1 MTKFEQACLLAFED
15 WADDIPDDL
24 PEPEYSEKHKRW
36 VKKLFNKMRGD
47 RYHRFTTNTV
57 KVMLVA
63 AVLSALLLTAFVI
76 PSSREYFIDNFEIFS
91 RYKITENNK
100 NSVNGEIT
108 VGYIPEGFELTK
120 KEHYS
125 KHSYFQY
132 DSINNTC
139 YIALYKYSSTM
150 EVDFDTEDIDV
161 QHITYDDT
169 LYSYSTDLYGN
180 SCVIWNK
187 NDYIY
192 KIDANLS
199 INELIKIAKTVK

>member
-76 PSSREYFIDNFEIFS
+76 RHHENSLLINLIFTAHINLP
-91 RYKITENNK
+91 KIT
-100 NSVNGEIT
+100 VT
-108 VGYIPEGFELTK
+108 P
-120 KEHYS
+120 
-125 KHSYFQY
+125 
-132 DSINNTC
+132 
-139 YIALYKYSSTM
+139 
-150 EVDFDTEDIDV
+150 
-161 QHITYDDT
+161 
-169 LYSYSTDLYGN
+169 
-180 SCVIWNK
+180 
-187 NDYIY
+187 
-192 KIDANLS
+192 
-199 INELIKIAKTVK
+199 

>member
-76 PSSREYFIDNFEIFS
+76 PSSREFIIDKFDIYSTYKLTEDNG
-91 RYKITENNK
+91 

-108 VGYIPEGFELTK
+108 VGYIPEGFEMVDCVSD
-120 KEHYS
+120 S
-125 KHSYFQY
+125 KYIFCEYESNDDSYF
-132 DSINNTC
+132 SV
-139 YIALYKYSSTM
+139 YKCTSSM
-150 EVDFDTEDIDV
+150 KIEFDTENMDAKTFV
-161 QHITYDDT
+161 KSEVLYTYS
-169 LYSYSTDLYGN
+169 LSSSGVYN
-180 SCVIWNK
+180 IMWIE
-187 NDYIY
+187 NDYVY
-192 KIDANLS
+192 RMSGNLS
-199 INELIKIAKTVK
+199 IDDLLKVAESVK

>member
-76 PSSREYFIDNFEIFS
+76 PSSREFIIDKFDIYSTYKLTEDNG
-91 RYKITENNK
+91 

-108 VGYIPEGFELTK
+108 VGYIPEGFEM
-120 KEHYS
+120 EVSISNS
-125 KHSYFQY
+125 KHTYNKYVLDDEQFFT
-132 DSINNTC
+132 I
-139 YIALYKYSSTM
+139 YKYSSSIKIN
-150 EVDFDTEDIDV
+150 FDTEYISSEDIQIDN
-161 QHITYDDT
+161 I
-169 LYSYSTDLYGN
+169 SYIHSVSKSGMH
-180 SCVIWNK
+180 SIIWTK

-192 KIDANLS
+192 RVDGTLS
-199 INELIKIAKTVK
+199 KEALLDIVVTIN

>member
-47 RYHRFTTNTV
+47 HYHRFTTNTV

-76 PSSREYFIDNFEIFS
+76 PSSREFIIDKFDIYSTYKLTEDNG
-91 RYKITENNK
+91 

-108 VGYIPEGFELTK
+108 VGYIPEGFEL
-120 KEHYS
+120 ES
-125 KHSYFQY
+125 KTNS
-132 DSINNTC
+132 SK
-139 YIALYKYSSTM
+139 YILYIYENQNQEIVNIIKYSSSM
-150 EVDFDTEDIDV
+150 EIDFDTEYEIFEEISKND
-161 QHITYDDT
+161 ITYT
-169 LYSYSTDLYGN
+169 HAISKTGLHN
-180 SCVIWNK
+180 VIWNQ
-187 NDYIY
+187 NDYLY
-192 KIDANLS
+192 VVDGS
-199 INELIKIAKTVK
+199 ISKEELLKVATTVK

>member
-24 PEPEYSEKHKRW
+24 PEPVYSEKHKRW

-63 AVLSALLLTAFVI
+63 AILSALLLTAFVI
-76 PSSREYFIDNFEIFS
+76 PSSREFIIDKFDIYSTYKLTEDNG
-91 RYKITENNK
+91 

-108 VGYIPEGFELTK
+108 VGYIPEGFELVD
-120 KEHYS
+120 EQEFDLSIMNYYS
-125 KHSYFQY
+125 NK
-132 DSINNTC
+132 
-139 YIALYKYSSTM
+139 
-150 EVDFDTEDIDV
+150 DFDTFSISKSSSALKIEFDSENIETKDVVIDQIV
-161 QHITYDDT
+161 YVYYVSD
-169 LYSYSTDLYGN
+169 SGN
-180 SCVIWNK
+180 ASVMWNK

-192 KIDANLS
+192 QVDGVLP
-199 INELIKIAKTVK
+199 INELIKVAKSVK

>member
-76 PSSREYFIDNFEIFS
+76 PSSREFIIDKFDIYSTYKLTEDNG
-91 RYKITENNK
+91 

-108 VGYIPEGFELTK
+108 VGYIPEGFELEN
-120 KEHYS
+120 KENFNKYKTS
-125 KHSYFQY
+125 KFS
-132 DSINNTC
+132 NNSGDF
-139 YIALYKYSSTM
+139 YAIYKYASSM
-150 EVDFDTEDIDV
+150 KVNFDTEDIN
-161 QHITYDDT
+161 T
-169 LYSYSTDLYGN
+169 LEVTFDNISYIYGTDLYGN
-180 SCVIWNK
+180 SYVFWNE

-192 KIDANLS
+192 KIDGN
-199 INELIKIAKTVK
+199 INVDEMLNIAKTVK

>member
-24 PEPEYSEKHKRW
+24 PEPVYSEKHKRW

-63 AVLSALLLTAFVI
+63 AVLFALLLTAFVI
-76 PSSREYFIDNFEIFS
+76 PSSREYIIDKFDIYS
-91 RYKITENNK
+91 TYKLTEDNG

-120 KEHYS
+120 KEYYS
-125 KHSYFQY
+125 KHCYFQY
-132 DSINNTC
+132 DSNDANY
-139 YIALYKYSSTM
+139 YIALYKYASTM
-150 EVDFDTEDIDV
+150 KVEFDTENVDI
-161 QHITYDDT
+161 QHVTYNNT

-180 SCVIWNK
+180 CCVIWNK
-187 NDYIY
+187 NDYIF

-199 INELIKIAKTVK
+199 INELIKIAETVK

>member
-76 PSSREYFIDNFEIFS
+76 PSSREFIIDKFDIYSTYKLTEDNG
-91 RYKITENNK
+91 

-108 VGYIPEGFELTK
+108 VGYIPEGFVFAKTEK
-120 KEHYS
+120 YS
-125 KHSYFQY
+125 KYVVNYYVKES
-132 DSINNTC
+132 DIVITISKS
-139 YIALYKYSSTM
+139 ASSLKI
-150 EVDFDTEDIDV
+150 DFNTEDIEAKEVVIND
-161 QHITYDDT
+161 ITFTYCT
-169 LYSYSTDLYGN
+169 SKTGN
-180 SCVIWNK
+180 ATVMWNI

-192 KIDANLS
+192 QVDGAVS
-199 INELIKIAKTVK
+199 EDELLKIAKTVK

>member
-76 PSSREYFIDNFEIFS
+76 PSSREFIIDKFHNYSTYKLTEDNG
-91 RYKITENNK
+91 

-108 VGYIPEGFELTK
+108 VGYIPEGFELVEK
-120 KEHYS
+120 QSYS
-125 KHSYFQY
+125 KQLT
-132 DSINNTC
+132 SIFKNENEKHL
-139 YIALYKYSSTM
+139 IIYKSASTSKIN
-150 EVDFDTEDIDV
+150 FDTEDLNVKMFDVNGIKYTVCIDE
-161 QHITYDDT
+161 H
-169 LYSYSTDLYGN
+169 GN
-180 SCVIWNK
+180 VNILWTK

-192 KIDANLS
+192 RIDGNIS
-199 INELIKIAKTVK
+199 VEELIKVSETVK

>member
-47 RYHRFTTNTV
+47 HYHRFTTNTV

-76 PSSREYFIDNFEIFS
+76 PSSREFIIDKFDIYSTYKLTEDNG
-91 RYKITENNK
+91 

-108 VGYIPEGFELTK
+108 VGYIPEGFERTEMGSYSNTL
-120 KEHYS
+120 YS
-125 KHSYFQY
+125 KYTFNNAYFT
-132 DSINNTC
+132 IN
-139 YIALYKYSSTM
+139 KYSSSIIIN
-150 EVDFDTEDIDV
+150 FDTENISTNETIYNG
-161 QHITYDDT
+161 ITFICG
-169 LYSYSTDLYGN
+169 TDLYGY
-180 SCVIWNK
+180 SYVFWNE
-187 NDYIY
+187 NDYVY
-192 KIDANLS
+192 KIDGNITVDEML
-199 INELIKIAKTVK
+199 NIAKTVK

>member
-47 RYHRFTTNTV
+47 RYHMFTTRTV

-76 PSSREYFIDNFEIFS
+76 PSSREFIIDKFDIYSTYKLTEDNG
-91 RYKITENNK
+91 

-108 VGYIPEGFELTK
+108 VGYIPEGFEPTK

-125 KHSYFQY
+125 KHMCYQY
-132 DSINNTC
+132 DSTNGESIV
-139 YIALYKYSSTM
+139 IYKYSSSM
-150 EVDFDTEDIDV
+150 KVDFDTENVVVEEIVVD
-161 QHITYDDT
+161 
-169 LYSYSTDLYGN
+169 STIYKYCTSISGN
-180 SCVIWNK
+180 CNVIWNS

-192 KIDANLS
+192 KVEGNMAK
-199 INELIKIAKTVK
+199 NELIKIAETIK

>member
-76 PSSREYFIDNFEIFS
+76 PSSREFIIDKFDIYSTYKLTEDND
-91 RYKITENNK
+91 

-108 VGYIPEGFELTK
+108 VGYIPEGFELESSVTQ
-120 KEHYS
+120 S
-125 KHSYFQY
+125 KHM
-132 DSINNTC
+132 
-139 YIALYKYSSTM
+139 LVKYSSNNNNYFSVIKCSSSM
-150 EVDFDTEDIDV
+150 VVEFDTENLDTNEIVDNDILFV
-161 QHITYDDT
+161 VG
-169 LYSYSTDLYGN
+169 TDKYGN
-180 SCVIWNK
+180 TNIVWNE

-192 KIDANLS
+192 RIDGNISTDEML
-199 INELIKIAKTVK
+199 NIAKTVK

>member
-76 PSSREYFIDNFEIFS
+76 PSSREFIIDKFDIYSTYKLTEDND
-91 RYKITENNK
+91 

-108 VGYIPEGFELTK
+108 VGYIPEGFEIESVIAHSKVIYNTYK
-120 KEHYS
+120 SNSGHYS
-125 KHSYFQY
+125 IIKQTSATQV
-132 DSINNTC
+132 
-139 YIALYKYSSTM
+139 
-150 EVDFDTEDIDV
+150 EFDTELNITDI
-161 QHITYDDT
+161 ITIDNVNYT
-169 LYSYSTDLYGN
+169 YCQNKNGGYNL
-180 SCVIWNK
+180 IWNR

-192 KIDANLS
+192 RIDGTISKEEML
-199 INELIKIAKTVK
+199 KIAETIK

>member
-76 PSSREYFIDNFEIFS
+76 PSSREFIIDKFHNYSTYKLTEDNG
-91 RYKITENNK
+91 

-108 VGYIPEGFELTK
+108 VGYIPEGFEL
-120 KEHYS
+120 ES
-125 KHSYFQY
+125 SVVHSRTVY
-132 DSINNTC
+132 
-139 YIALYKYSSTM
+139 YKYVLNDKCFTVYKQTSATQI
-150 EVDFDTEDIDV
+150 EFDTENIAMKEFEFNDILY
-161 QHITYDDT
+161 TYG
-169 LYSYSTDLYGN
+169 TDIHEN
-180 SCVIWNK
+180 SNIVWSK
-187 NDYIY
+187 NDYVY
-192 KIDANLS
+192 RIDGNVS
-199 INELIKIAKTVK
+199 IDELIKIAKNVK

>member
-76 PSSREYFIDNFEIFS
+76 PSSREFIIDKFDIYSTYKLTEDNG
-91 RYKITENNK
+91 

-108 VGYIPEGFELTK
+108 VGYIPEGFELIN
-120 KEHYS
+120 YVNDS
-125 KHSYFQY
+125 KYIYCEYESSADTYFLIY
-132 DSINNTC
+132 KCASTSKIN
-139 YIALYKYSSTM
+139 
-150 EVDFDTEDIDV
+150 FDTEDLDV
-161 QHITYDDT
+161 NKFYVNGTEYT
-169 LYSYSTDLYGN
+169 LCVDSYGN
-180 SCVIWNK
+180 ANLIWTQY
-187 NDYIY
+187 DYIY
-192 KIDANLS
+192 RIDGNIS
-199 INELIKIAKTVK
+199 VEYLIQVAENVK

>member
-76 PSSREYFIDNFEIFS
+76 PSSREFIIDKFDIYSTYKLTEDNG
-91 RYKITENNK
+91 

-108 VGYIPEGFELTK
+108 VGYIPEGFAVTDK
-120 KEHYS
+120 HIFS
-125 KHSYFQY
+125 KSIFVKYEFQGVKYFT
-132 DSINNTC
+132 I
-139 YIALYKYSSTM
+139 YKQTSSM
-150 EVDFDTEDIDV
+150 EFTFDTENIETKEIDFNN
-161 QHITYDDT
+161 I
-169 LYSYSTDLYGN
+169 SYIYGTDLYGN
-180 SCVIWNK
+180 SYVFWNK

-192 KIDANLS
+192 KIDGNIDVDEML
-199 INELIKIAKTVK
+199 NIAKTIK

>member
-47 RYHRFTTNTV
+47 HYHRFTTNTV

-76 PSSREYFIDNFEIFS
+76 PSSREFIIDNFETFS

-108 VGYIPEGFELTK
+108 VGYIPEGFKLSEQG
-120 KEHYS
+120 EYS
-125 KHSYFQY
+125 KTIYSKYISLDEKVFT
-132 DSINNTC
+132 IN
-139 YIALYKYSSTM
+139 KYSSSI
-150 EVDFDTEDIDV
+150 EVDFDTEDMSTKEIAYNG
-161 QHITYDDT
+161 ITYICGA
-169 LYSYSTDLYGN
+169 DLYGH
-180 SCVIWNK
+180 SYVVWNA
-187 NDYIY
+187 NDYVY
-192 KIDANLS
+192 KIDGNIS
-199 INELIKIAKTVK
+199 TEEILIIAKSIK